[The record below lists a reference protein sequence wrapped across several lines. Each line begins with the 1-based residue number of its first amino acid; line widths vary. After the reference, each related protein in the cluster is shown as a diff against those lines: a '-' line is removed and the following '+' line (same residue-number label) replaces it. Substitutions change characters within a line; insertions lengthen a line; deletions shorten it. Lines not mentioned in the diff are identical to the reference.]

1 MFSSIWQLAKSINI
15 IDKYALSIK
24 YISTIFMRIYTHW
37 YAMSIKTMQFWSVST
52 SLFLLSEQF
61 QSLNRTGECLRGGII
76 ACLMDLQAIGGMPSR
91 AVSLRGVQSSEG
103 AQGRNTVCT
112 LKRVQYQEGVQST
125 LAVNSLLY
133 GTQTER
139 GCWSQYTPGY
149 QAEPITTD
157 RYTIPLDSPI
167 WRVRYI
173 YRTWKY
179 VNTY

>member
-1 MFSSIWQLAKSINI
+1 
-15 IDKYALSIK
+15 
-24 YISTIFMRIYTHW
+24 MRIYTQR

-52 SLFLLSEQF
+52 SLFLLSER
-61 QSLNRTGECLRGGII
+61 LNIDRPSIVPANVKHASWINKPLAACHQDMCHSEECSPQRGAQARRGGIQY
-76 ACLMDLQAIGGMPSR
+76 AH
-91 AVSLRGVQSSEG
+91 SSE
-103 AQGRNTVCT
+103 CSI
-112 LKRVQYQEGVQST
+112 KRGCRAHQQST
-125 LAVNSLLY
+125 LLY

-157 RYTIPLDSPI
+157 RYIIPLDSPI

-179 VNTY
+179 VNTESVGSLKLTPSLKSTTVL